1 MEENNYISSSSNGM
15 TPSPLLSPTSV
26 LAPRPT
32 AWICTYPPSSSS
44 SSSSEQSQKNNPPL
58 IALVEGYCGASDR
71 PPTLMVGSDSISTSV
86 LEGLRVNKV
95 CTLSV
100 ATERDIHAAKSMS
113 AGYGCDHGPTLTFD
127 EVGLKPCDPP
137 LKILNALP
145 IGPPPPDTECSNNT
159 ENYFKRPPAI
169 ASSPVQMHCRLA
181 MEVPLSTS
189 SDSTMILLQIDTYI
203 IHGNVLRT
211 QSTLYPTT
219 KSSIQGN
226 PDVRTITAKIDCLLL
241 RPLASFGNNGRFGRV
256 KTIYHMGRPRPRE
269 VQMMDRNRALS
280 RSQKLINSCKPTTT
294 TAAAAAA
301 EKKTNTATQIFD
313 GTTCNKIDWESNSL
327 WEIDDLVPACSIPPE
342 YDNIHDNMFE
352 EGDGQTISY
361 TYRKDNVC
369 PLGYNPMKQVVC
381 PRFIGWISTY
391 EPESL
396 LSTEN
401 GGGGS
406 GQPIAHISPY
416 SFCIDVARGS
426 KPMIA
431 FAACPRSDEFDN
443 SDDESDSETEKQRS
457 TNNKKIE
464 SDGWKDAQRD
474 AELTGVFCVNLVSQ
488 EMAWAMNASA
498 APLGKGLSEFQLMRS
513 DNGTQQQQQEK
524 ERQREGSAAT
534 TRRTIPTPVPAPHIN
549 APYVAESPMFMECRY
564 VKTVKIPD
572 IHDNDSMYSLIIGE
586 VVNIHVRRD
595 VAMKRT
601 ADDGSE
607 IMDIDIEKMKPVARL
622 GYGQEYT
629 VVTTEI
635 E

>member
-1 MEENNYISSSSNGM
+1 M
-15 TPSPLLSPTSV
+15 PSLTSV

-44 SSSSEQSQKNNPPL
+44 SEQSPQNNDPPPL

-100 ATERDIHAAKSMS
+100 ATERDIHAAKIMS
-113 AGYGCDHGPTLTFD
+113 AGYGCNHGPALTFD
-127 EVGLKPCDPP
+127 EAGLKPCDPP
-137 LKILNALP
+137 LKILDALP
-145 IGPPPPDTECSNNT
+145 IDPASSSNIT

-181 MEVPLSTS
+181 MEVPLSSS

-241 RPLASFGNNGRFGRV
+241 RPLASFGSNGRFGRV
-256 KTIYHMGRPRPRE
+256 NTIYHMGRPRPRE
-269 VQMMDRNRALS
+269 VPMMKDGNRELS

-294 TAAAAAA
+294 TAAAAEEE
-301 EKKTNTATQIFD
+301 EKNNTATQVVD
-313 GTTCNKIDWESNSL
+313 GTTCNKTDWESNYL
-327 WEIDDLVPACSIPPE
+327 WEIDDLVPACVVH
-342 YDNIHDNMFE
+342 NNRFE

-361 TYRKDNVC
+361 TYRKDGIC

-391 EPESL
+391 EPTSL
-396 LSTEN
+396 LPTEN
-401 GGGGS
+401 GDGGS
-406 GQPIAHISPY
+406 AQQPIAHISPY

-426 KPMIA
+426 RPMIA

-443 SDDESDSETEKQRS
+443 SDDESDSESEQQS
-457 TNNKKIE
+457 TTISN
-464 SDGWKDAQRD
+464 GWKDAQRD

-498 APLGKGLSEFQLMRS
+498 APLGKGLSEFQLMKS
-513 DNGTQQQQQEK
+513 DDGTQQEDGGEK
-524 ERQREGSAAT
+524 ERQREGSTAT
-534 TRRTIPTPVPAPHIN
+534 TRRIIPTPVPAPHIS
-549 APYVAESPMFMECRY
+549 APYVAESPMFMECHY

-586 VVNIHVRRD
+586 VVNIHVRKD
-595 VAMKRT
+595 VTMKRT

-607 IMDIDIEKMKPVARL
+607 IVDVDIEKMKPVARL

-629 VVTTEI
+629 VVTAEV